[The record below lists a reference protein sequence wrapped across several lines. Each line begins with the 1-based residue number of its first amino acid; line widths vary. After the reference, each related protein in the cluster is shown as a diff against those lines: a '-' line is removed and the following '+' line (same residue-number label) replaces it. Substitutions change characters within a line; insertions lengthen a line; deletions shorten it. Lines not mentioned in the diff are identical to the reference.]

1 MNTASAEL
9 AAKTRRVIAVQLVVS
24 LVAAAIFWVSQGFW
38 EAVSALYG
46 GLVSV
51 MLALLSGW
59 GFKRANAHALT
70 DPKKS
75 LMILYLGAVQR
86 FVAVLV
92 LLGAGLGGLKLEPL
106 AVFIGFALAQASYL
120 MGVRG
125 GNKPRHSD

>member
-1 MNTASAEL
+1 MNSASAEL
-9 AAKTRRVIAVQLVVS
+9 TAKTRRVIIVQVVVS
-24 LVAAAIFWVSQGFW
+24 LIAAAIFSSQGLLG
-38 EAVSALYG
+38 AMSALYG

-51 MLALLSGW
+51 TLALLSAW
-59 GFKRANAHALT
+59 GFKRANAHALS

-92 LLGAGLGGLKLEPL
+92 LLGAGLGVLKLEPL

>member
-9 AAKTRRVIAVQLVVS
+9 AAKTRRIIIVQLVVS
-24 LVAAAIFWVSQGFW
+24 LAAAAIFSPQGIW
-38 EAVSALYG
+38 GAVSAFYG

-51 MLALLSGW
+51 ALALLSGW
-59 GFKRANAHALT
+59 GFRRANAHALN

-75 LMILYLGAVQR
+75 MMILYIGAVQR
-86 FVAVLV
+86 FAAVLV
-92 LLGAGLGGLKLEPL
+92 LLGAGLGALKLEPL

-125 GNKPRHSD
+125 GHKPRHPD